1 MSDILPT
8 IGPITSDNESLI
20 KLLKFTNLV
29 RINGTHANLK
39 WHVKISKKIKKIN
52 SDIKILLDLPGV
64 KPRSQ
69 NTEDI
74 IIKQKEKVIF
84 HYNNYKTK
92 TNYKKIKLSQALP
105 KIKNNTK
112 NFTISDGKYKM
123 TIIKFGKNYVVGKSL
138 DSFILKPSQGINI
151 PNSIYNESKQ
161 KKIYFN
167 FLKKYKAVKYDAI
180 GLSFVQNEKV
190 ISNLKKFYKNTVIV
204 SKIENA
210 EGLKNVDQIAKNS
223 HVIMIDRGDLG
234 AEIGEENLFDS
245 IIKISDTTKKYGKP
259 LIMATENLNSMITR
273 SLPTKSEIISIGFST
288 LLKADKIMLSDETA
302 TSKNWYKTIKWLNE
316 FLYLRKKKIHSKIKY
331 QNIDSQDLLW
341 KSISKIENCPIVI
354 FSRKG
359 LAINRINQ
367 IKNDVDLV
375 IFTDNKKTYTSCKF
389 RSNTKSIF
397 IKKFDKYM
405 NNHYIYKILKKYK
418 KIIFKKNKE
427 AFLIYISY
435 PRKGSRANTMTIISK
450 KDF

>member
-1 MSDILPT
+1 
-8 IGPITSDNESLI
+8 
-20 KLLKFTNLV
+20 
-29 RINGTHANLK
+29 
-39 WHVKISKKIKKIN
+39 
-52 SDIKILLDLPGV
+52 
-64 KPRSQ
+64 
-69 NTEDI
+69 
-74 IIKQKEKVIF
+74 
-84 HYNNYKTK
+84 
-92 TNYKKIKLSQALP
+92 
-105 KIKNNTK
+105 
-112 NFTISDGKYKM
+112 
-123 TIIKFGKNYVVGKSL
+123 
-138 DSFILKPSQGINI
+138 
-151 PNSIYNESKQ
+151 
-161 KKIYFN
+161 
-167 FLKKYKAVKYDAI
+167 
-180 GLSFVQNEKV
+180 
-190 ISNLKKFYKNTVIV
+190 
-204 SKIENA
+204 
-210 EGLKNVDQIAKNS
+210 
-223 HVIMIDRGDLG
+223 
-234 AEIGEENLFDS
+234 
-245 IIKISDTTKKYGKP
+245 
-259 LIMATENLNSMITR
+259 MATENLNSMITR